1 MFEKSKLLTGLFV
14 FSEANFF
21 LALVVTYIFY
31 HSRGGMGLAST
42 GAPTAA
48 RSLDVARAAGNTL
61 LLLASS
67 VTMWLAGRSLQRA
80 RRVGLCGWLLVT
92 IALGVLFLVG
102 QGNEWLRLLQAGV
115 TISRDLFGTTFFTL
129 TGFHGLHVLMG
140 LVALLGV
147 FALALAGDFP
157 GPHNAAVEAVA
168 LYWHFVDAVWVVVF
182 SVVYLGVFLP

>member
-1 MFEKSKLLTGLFV
+1 VLEKSKLLTGLFI

-31 HSRGGMGLAST
+31 HSRGGTGFVST

-48 RSLDVARAAGNTL
+48 GSLDVARAGENTL

-67 VTMWLAGRSLQRA
+67 VTVWLAGRSLRRA
-80 RRVGLCGWLLVT
+80 RRPGLCCWLLVT

-102 QGNEWLRLLQAGV
+102 QGNEWLRLMHAGV

-140 LVALLGV
+140 LVALISV
-147 FALALAGDFP
+147 VVLALAGDFP

-168 LYWHFVDAVWVVVF
+168 LYWHFVDGVWVVVF
-182 SVVYLGVFLP
+182 SVVYLGAFLR